1 MDFSLKPYRLK
12 LLSLLSLFF
21 LGCEQSSQTASD
33 VSHSINAK
41 TEYGYAAIATPDNFG
56 SDVSQEI
63 LNKGGNAVDAAIATG
78 FALAVTYIDAGN
90 IGGGGFMTI
99 KMNDEVAFLDYRE
112 KAPKAAHRDMYL
124 DENGDVIEYSTLIGG
139 QAVGVPGTV
148 AGFWKAH
155 QRFGKLSWEELVN
168 PAIKLAEEGF
178 LPAKILVDDIQS
190 MKDWFKD
197 KTNFSKYF
205 LSINASENFKQPELA
220 NTLRRIAKFGADD
233 FYSGETAKL
242 IVEQMRE
249 SDGLITMEDLN
260 SYEAVWREPLR
271 SNWRNYEVISAPPP
285 SSGGFAIIQ
294 LLKMKDYLD
303 HFFSGL
309 EHNSAQYIHLVA
321 EMEKRVFAD
330 RAEYLGDPDF
340 FDVDI
345 EKLIS
350 EEYIARRALEV
361 NPNAISSLESVD
373 PGLESPDTT
382 HYSIVD
388 QWGNAVSNTYTINW
402 NYGSGVVVEGAGFLL
417 NNEMDDFSAKPGVP
431 NIFGVVGNVANEIQP
446 EKRMLSSM
454 SPTILLKDGNVE
466 MVLGTPGGSTI
477 FTSVFQTIV
486 NIMDFDMSPYEAIES
501 TRFHHQLL
509 PPDEIT
515 YNGFTIGN
523 PLPKETIS
531 QLGEKGYKAI
541 PHDYDFGDVQ
551 VIVREDESW
560 IAASDPRDRG
570 DSRIISVP
578 TSQENQ

>member
-1 MDFSLKPYRLK
+1 MDFSLKPYRLI

-33 VSHSINAK
+33 VSLSRNAK

-63 LNKGGNAVDAAIATG
+63 LSKGGNAVDAAIATG

-124 DENGDVIEYSTLIGG
+124 DENGDVIEYSSLIGG

-155 QRFGKLSWEELVN
+155 QRFGKLPWEELVN

-178 LPAKILVDDIQS
+178 LPAKILIDDIQS

-205 LSINASENFKQPELA
+205 LSINASESFKQPELA

-242 IVEQMRE
+242 IVEQMKE

-361 NPNAISSLESVD
+361 DPNAISSLESVD

-454 SPTILLKDGNVE
+454 SPTILLNDGNVE

-486 NIMDFDMSPYEAIES
+486 NIMDFDMSPYQAIES

-560 IAASDPRDRG
+560 ITASDPRDRG

>member
-1 MDFSLKPYRLK
+1 MDFSLKPYRLI

-33 VSHSINAK
+33 VSHSRNAK

-155 QRFGKLSWEELVN
+155 QRFGKLPWEELVN

-242 IVEQMRE
+242 IVEQMKE

-551 VIVREDESW
+551 VIMREDESW

>member
-1 MDFSLKPYRLK
+1 MDFSLKPYRLI

-33 VSHSINAK
+33 VSHSRNAK
-41 TEYGYAAIATPDNFG
+41 TEYVYAAIATPDNFG

-112 KAPKAAHRDMYL
+112 KAPMAAHRDMYL
-124 DENGDVIEYSTLIGG
+124 DENGDVIENSTLIGG

-155 QRFGKLSWEELVN
+155 QRFGKLPWEELVN

-205 LSINASENFKQPELA
+205 LSINTSENFKQPQLA

-242 IVEQMRE
+242 IVEQMKE

-477 FTSVFQTIV
+477 FTSVFQTII
-486 NIMDFDMSPYEAIES
+486 NIMDFDMSPYEAIQS

-551 VIVREDESW
+551 VIMREDESW

-578 TSQENQ
+578 KSQENQ

>member
-1 MDFSLKPYRLK
+1 MDFSLKPYRLI

-33 VSHSINAK
+33 VSHSRNAK

-155 QRFGKLSWEELVN
+155 QRFGKLPWEELVN

-242 IVEQMRE
+242 IVEQMKE